1 MDSGARRD
9 SRPTLRVI
17 PRLHVVTDDQI
28 LARPDFETRAREVC
42 EVFETREPT
51 DEGVVGSPVGSPV
64 GGSVALHLRGPRTT
78 GRRLTYLAR
87 SLDGHAAASGVT
99 LLVNDRLDVAL
110 AVKVGVHLG
119 SRSVPPTEARRLL
132 GANRI
137 LGVSVHNP
145 SEAVEAAES
154 GADYLFL
161 GPLFETPSHPGVV
174 ARRAEFMEGVASR
187 VDLPVV
193 GIGGVTPERAAAV
206 LASGAH
212 GVAAIRGIWDAPS
225 PPDAVQAYLDAVER
239 AIREKGTVREERA
252 IREKRAIR

>member
-28 LARPDFETRAREVC
+28 LARPDFETRASEVC
-42 EVFETREPT
+42 EVMVTRERT
-51 DEGVVGSPVGSPV
+51 DRGVVDGPL
-64 GGSVALHLRGPRTT
+64 ALHLRGPRTT
-78 GRRLTYLAR
+78 GRSLTRLAR
-87 SLDGHAAASGVT
+87 ILYGHAASSGVT

-110 AVKVGVHLG
+110 AVGAAGVHLG
-119 SRSVPPTEARRLL
+119 ARSVPPIEARRLL
-132 GANRI
+132 GASRL
-137 LGVSVHNP
+137 LGVSVHSE
-145 SEAVEAAES
+145 SEAVEATAS

-161 GPLFETPSHPGVV
+161 GPLFETPSHPGV
-174 ARRAEFMEGVASR
+174 AAEGAEFMDRVTSR

-193 GIGGVTPERAAAV
+193 GIGGVTPEQVAAV

-225 PPDAVQAYLDAVER
+225 PPGRRPGLS
-239 AIREKGTVREERA
+239 
-252 IREKRAIR
+252 